1 MIPTTDPPPTLQ
13 KLLENLREAQ
23 RLVVEARGTVDGV
36 PTSSAGPVLLSAA
49 PQTLLR
55 GEIDY
60 RQRAEE
66 KAALLDALPGH
77 IALLDR
83 DGNVLRVN
91 RAWRDFAVA
100 DCLSGEKH
108 FGIGVDY
115 PSACEKAKGIGEGL
129 AAAVAAGV
137 RSVLGRTTVSYSAEY
152 ACAGAQEPR
161 WFQFLVSP
169 MPAQSSYGAVVS
181 HIDISELKAA
191 ERHTVD
197 IKRRLETLV
206 SEATIG
212 ILVHDDFKLIMANDA
227 AARIFGYASKA
238 DLLEVADFR
247 SLFAAH
253 EQARVVAYYEARR
266 AGDNAPDHYL
276 VKARKRDGTE
286 TTLANH
292 AFALDWGGRAMV
304 CAMITDVTE
313 QLGTE
318 EQLRQ
323 SQKMEA
329 VGQLTG
335 GLAHDFNN
343 LLMVILSGSDEILE
357 QAGLSGETRRQVVQ
371 IGQAAERAAGL
382 TRSLLAFSRKL
393 PLRPQRTDINE
404 LVVNT
409 GEMLRRTL
417 GARVEINSVLAD
429 ELWPVDIDS
438 AQLENA
444 LVNLCLNSR
453 DAMPAGGRLL
463 IETANVD
470 LDDDRIAQSQGPPPG
485 AYVMLA
491 VRDSGSGI
499 AADVLD
505 RVFEPFFTTKEV
517 GKGTGLG
524 LSMVYGFARQ
534 SGGGIEVS
542 SELGVGTAIRLYLPR
557 ATDVAP
563 APAPPS
569 TARAQRGSERIL
581 VVEDDPE
588 VRAAVVRQLQSLGY
602 TVGQAPDASAGLVAF
617 EAAAQPYDLL
627 LTDIIM
633 PGPLSSKEL
642 AEAVVLRRPATR
654 VLYMSGYSAEAIF
667 ADGPLK
673 ADIHLLSKPFRR
685 LELANAVRRRL
696 ETNEQPNRLPN

>member
-1 MIPTTDPPPTLQ
+1 VTPATGSPDNLQ
-13 KLLENLREAQ
+13 QLIENLQEAQ
-23 RLVVEARGTVDGV
+23 RLVVEATGGKVDAV
-36 PTSSAGPVLLSAA
+36 LTSSAGPLLLPMAQEQLVRS
-49 PQTLLR
+49 
-55 GEIDY
+55 EIES
-60 RQRAEE
+60 RHFAEE
-66 KAALLDALPGH
+66 KAAILDALPAH

-83 DGNVLRVN
+83 DGRILTVN
-91 RAWRDFAVA
+91 RSWRDFALSN
-100 DCLSGEKH
+100 CLSGGKL

-115 PSACEKAKGIGEGL
+115 PSACAAAEGVGEDV
-129 AAAVAAGV
+129 AAAVAVGV
-137 RSVLGRTTVSYSAEY
+137 RSVLARTTSSYSVEY
-152 ACAGAQEPR
+152 MCNDAPEPR
-161 WFQFLVSP
+161 WFLLAVSR
-169 MPAQSSYGAVVS
+169 MPRHGTYGAVVS
-181 HIDISELKAA
+181 QIDISRRKEA
-191 ERHTVD
+191 EGRTID

-206 SEATIG
+206 NEATVG
-212 ILVHDDFKLIMANDA
+212 ILVHHDWKLIMANDA

-238 DLLEVADFR
+238 DLLDVVDFR

-266 AGDNAPDHYL
+266 TGGNAPGHYL
-276 VKARKRDGTE
+276 VKAMKRDGTSPI
-286 TTLANH
+286 LANH
-292 AFALDWGGRAMV
+292 AFALDWGGQAMV
-304 CAMITDVTE
+304 CAMLTDVTE
-313 QLGTE
+313 QLGTQD
-318 EQLRQ
+318 QLRQ

-343 LLMVILSGSDEILE
+343 LLMVILSGSDEVLE
-357 QAGLSGETRRQVVQ
+357 EKGLSRETRRQVLQ
-371 IGQAAERAAGL
+371 IAQAAERAADL

-393 PLRPQRTDINE
+393 PLRPERTDINE

-453 DAMPAGGRLL
+453 DAMPAGGRLV

-470 LDDDRIAQSQGPPPG
+470 LDGDRSAQSQGPPAG
-485 AYVMLA
+485 AYVMLS

-499 AADVLD
+499 APDVID

-542 SELGVGTAIRLYLPR
+542 SEQGVGTAIRLYLPR
-557 ATDVAP
+557 AATD
-563 APAPPS
+563 APPS
-569 TARAQRGSERIL
+569 PPPPARIQRGSERIL
-581 VVEDDPE
+581 VVEDDPQ
-588 VRAAVVRQLQSLGY
+588 VRAAVVRQLQRLGY
-602 TVGQAPDASAGLVAF
+602 TVGHAADASAALAAF
-617 EAAAQPYDLL
+617 ESAAPPYDLL
-627 LTDIIM
+627 LTDIVM

-642 AEAVVLRRPATR
+642 AEAVVRRRPATR
-654 VLYMSGYSAEAIF
+654 VLYMSGYSAETIF
-667 ADGPLK
+667 AEGSLK
-673 ADIHLLSKPFRR
+673 ADIHILSKPFRR
-685 LELANAVRRRL
+685 VELARAVRRRL
-696 ETNEQPNRLPN
+696 ETSEPSN

>member
-1 MIPTTDPPPTLQ
+1 MTSTTDPPPDVQ

-23 RLVVEARGTVDGV
+23 RLVVEARAAVDRVGV
-36 PTSSAGPVLLSAA
+36 SSAGPA
-49 PQTLLR
+49 PLPGARRELPSK
-55 GEIDY
+55 IDY

-83 DGNVLRVN
+83 DGRILRIN
-91 RAWRDFAVA
+91 RAWRDFAMA
-100 DCLSGEKH
+100 DCLSGKKH
-108 FGIGVDY
+108 FGIGIDY
-115 PSACEKAKGIGEGL
+115 PLACEKAKGIGEPL
-129 AAAVAAGV
+129 AAAVATGI
-137 RSVLGRTTVSYSAEY
+137 RSVLDRTTLSYSVDY
-152 ACAGAQEPR
+152 ACDAGDGSR
-161 WFQFLVSP
+161 WFKLLVSP
-169 MPAQSSYGAVVS
+169 MPELGNYGAVVT

-191 ERHTVD
+191 ERRTVD

-206 SEATIG
+206 NEATVG
-212 ILVHDDFKLIMANDA
+212 ILVHHDWKLIMANDA
-227 AARIFGYASKA
+227 AAYIFGYASKA
-238 DLLEVADFR
+238 DLLEVTDFR

-266 AGDNAPDHYL
+266 IGGNAPGHYL
-276 VKARKRDGTE
+276 VKAMKRDGTSP
-286 TTLANH
+286 TLANH
-292 AFALDWGGRAMV
+292 AFALDWGGQAMV
-304 CAMITDVTE
+304 CAMLTDVTE
-313 QLGTE
+313 QLGTQD
-318 EQLRQ
+318 QLRQ

-343 LLMVILSGSDEILE
+343 LLMVILSGSDEVLE
-357 QAGLSGETRRQVVQ
+357 EKRLSRETRREVLQ
-371 IGQAAERAAGL
+371 IAQAAERAADL

-393 PLRPQRTDINE
+393 PLRPERTDINE

-453 DAMPAGGRLL
+453 DAMPAGGRLV

-470 LDDDRIAQSQGPPPG
+470 LDCDSSAQSQGPPAG

-499 AADVLD
+499 APDVID

-542 SELGVGTAIRLYLPR
+542 SEQGVGTTIRLYLPR
-557 ATDVAP
+557 AATD
-563 APAPPS
+563 APPS
-569 TARAQRGSERIL
+569 PPPPPARIQRGSERIL
-581 VVEDDPE
+581 VVEDDPQ
-588 VRAAVVRQLQSLGY
+588 VRAAVVRQLQRLGY
-602 TVGQAPDASAGLVAF
+602 TVGHAADASAALAAF
-617 EAAAQPYDLL
+617 ESAAPPYDLL
-627 LTDIIM
+627 LTDIVM

-642 AEAVVLRRPATR
+642 AEAVVRRRPATR
-654 VLYMSGYSAEAIF
+654 VLYMSGYSAETIF
-667 ADGPLK
+667 AEGSLK
-673 ADIHLLSKPFRR
+673 ADIHILSKPFRR
-685 LELANAVRRRL
+685 VELARAVRRRL
-696 ETNEQPNRLPN
+696 ETSEPPN